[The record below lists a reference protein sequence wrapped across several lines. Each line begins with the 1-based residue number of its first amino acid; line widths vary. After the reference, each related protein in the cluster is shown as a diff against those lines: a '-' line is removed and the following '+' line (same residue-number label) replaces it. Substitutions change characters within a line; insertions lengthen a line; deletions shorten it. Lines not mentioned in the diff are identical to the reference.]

1 MRIEIS
7 TCTRAQPSN
16 GEGLLMSVISV
27 ISEGVYDEVARI
39 IESSSLRRQSLKL
52 ARAHFPQ

>member
-16 GEGLLMSVISV
+16 RLPEEAPMSV

-52 ARAHFPQ
+52 ARAQFPQ